1 MSTAGIYNYH
11 PKVEYPSS
19 VLPQMK
25 SDTQSPPFYFGA
37 SQVPVALNIAHDASE
52 HFKPSYNVS
61 TQSIFDI
68 PMKGHGLGVGLK
80 TTHRK
85 NDNIRIPKFLFH
97 K

>member
-1 MSTAGIYNYH
+1 MSTAGTYNFH

-25 SDTQSPPFYFGA
+25 SDTQSPPFYFGG
-37 SQVPVALNIAHDASE
+37 SQVPVALNIAHDASDD
-52 HFKPSYNVS
+52 FKPSYKVS
-61 TQSIFDI
+61 THSVNDI

-85 NDNIRIPKFLFH
+85 SDNIRIPKGLFH